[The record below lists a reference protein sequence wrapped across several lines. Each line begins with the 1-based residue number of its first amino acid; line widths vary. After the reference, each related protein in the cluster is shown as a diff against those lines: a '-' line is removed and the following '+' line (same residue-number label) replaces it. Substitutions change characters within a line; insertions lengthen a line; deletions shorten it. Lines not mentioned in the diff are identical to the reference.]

1 MWSRDPDLTPD
12 WLQVPSSSLVKQQI
26 RHSVLSR
33 HHRATAATS
42 PPSVPGPSAA
52 DTAAY
57 RSAVTLGAA
66 YIQSVYKVS

>member
-1 MWSRDPDLTPD
+1 M
-12 WLQVPSSSLVKQQI
+12 KQQI

-42 PPSVPGPSAA
+42 PPSVPGPGAA

-66 YIQSVYKVS
+66 YTVSVQSVLI